1 MELDRRLKTGQHQ
14 TSGRAI
20 PIVLAGRNVI
30 INIISM
36 SQEIPIY
43 KIQGLKL
50 RPKKHNARS
59 IHLSAL
65 LLIWHIIPS
74 LNPWKNGSLKSI

>member
-1 MELDRRLKTGQHQ
+1 MELDRRLKTGQRQ

-36 SQEIPIY
+36 SQEIPAY
-43 KIQGLKL
+43 KI
-50 RPKKHNARS
+50 
-59 IHLSAL
+59 
-65 LLIWHIIPS
+65 
-74 LNPWKNGSLKSI
+74 